1 MSQQNIYPV
10 QLLNDLHNHFPDVL
24 YNPGRFRHVQDL
36 LDYIRQV
43 ADVNPWSRGLNMYN
57 NRQSMRGNM
66 GVRQNGTN
74 IPTYPPVGPV
84 RTTAPAPPVPSRT
97 SVNNATWLPT
107 VVATTVIDESDTGMF
122 HPITGLANGTTAG
135 ATTVNSLLSNI
146 ISEFMNSGGT
156 ILNAGLGEGRGF
168 QSFLDQ
174 RVPIRATQE
183 QINDATTIHRV
194 TTQQDDICAICQEN
208 IDSGQ
213 EMRELRHCHHYFH
226 RDCIDTWF
234 QGNVLCPTCRHD
246 IREVEVNNPP
256 PVPDNHRRT
265 NIRGDN

>member
-74 IPTYPPVGPV
+74 IPTYPPVGLV
-84 RTTAPAPPVPSRT
+84 RTTAPAPPAPSRT

-107 VVATTVIDESDTGMF
+107 VVTTTVIDESDTGMF
-122 HPITGLANGTTAG
+122 QPNTG

-183 QINDATTIHRV
+183 QINNATTIHRV

-213 EMRELRHCHHYFH
+213 EMRELRHCHHCFH

-246 IREVEVNNPP
+246 IREVGQPVNNPP